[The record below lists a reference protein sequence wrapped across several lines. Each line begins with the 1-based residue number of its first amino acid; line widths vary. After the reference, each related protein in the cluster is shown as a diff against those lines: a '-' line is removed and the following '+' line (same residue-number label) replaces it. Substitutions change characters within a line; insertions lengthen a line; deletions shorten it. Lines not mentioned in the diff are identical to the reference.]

1 MEPNDELTSIPYRLT
16 VDVISNELN
25 TNTLLR
31 RMDAIF
37 SLHEESSEA
46 LVDFNTEFSSEPP
59 LTYLEKVMFIQH
71 KIFSSEVI
79 LVAFWRWFYR
89 GTGVKYGRVH
99 LGTLVFCDIT
109 LGCEYCLTYPTLP
122 SKCLDILNY
131 LQHSLTFQKTRIF
144 SISAVADRSHKI
156 TFVCDHRV
164 FLKSENSVGT

>member
-1 MEPNDELTSIPYRLT
+1 LELDIKKYFFSPPPRCLIVEPNDELTSIPYRLT

-71 KIFSSEVI
+71 EICSSEVI
-79 LVAFWRWFYR
+79 LIAFFKVILQGKWSEIWK
-89 GTGVKYGRVH
+89 GTSGDSG
-99 LGTLVFCDIT
+99 LL
-109 LGCEYCLTYPTLP
+109 
-122 SKCLDILNY
+122 
-131 LQHSLTFQKTRIF
+131 
-144 SISAVADRSHKI
+144 
-156 TFVCDHRV
+156 
-164 FLKSENSVGT
+164 

>member
-16 VDVISNELN
+16 VDVISNDLN

-71 KIFSSEVI
+71 EICSSEVI
-79 LVAFWRWFYR
+79 LVAF
-89 GTGVKYGRVH
+89 
-99 LGTLVFCDIT
+99 
-109 LGCEYCLTYPTLP
+109 
-122 SKCLDILNY
+122 
-131 LQHSLTFQKTRIF
+131 
-144 SISAVADRSHKI
+144 
-156 TFVCDHRV
+156 
-164 FLKSENSVGT
+164 

>member
-1 MEPNDELTSIPYRLT
+1 MKENSSFTLFSVLLSFSGMVKLLALGIGHKNTYVFRCLIVEPNDELTSIPYRLT

-71 KIFSSEVI
+71 EICISEVKI
-79 LVAFWRWFYR
+79 IAF
-89 GTGVKYGRVH
+89 
-99 LGTLVFCDIT
+99 
-109 LGCEYCLTYPTLP
+109 
-122 SKCLDILNY
+122 
-131 LQHSLTFQKTRIF
+131 
-144 SISAVADRSHKI
+144 
-156 TFVCDHRV
+156 
-164 FLKSENSVGT
+164 